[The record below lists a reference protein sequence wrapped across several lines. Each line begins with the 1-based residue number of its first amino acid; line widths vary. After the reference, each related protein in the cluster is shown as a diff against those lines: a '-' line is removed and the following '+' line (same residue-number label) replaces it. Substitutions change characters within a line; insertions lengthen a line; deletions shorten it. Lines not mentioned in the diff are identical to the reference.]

1 MLEKVQRNVRE
12 WTWLIRYLALA
23 CLFGSVYTLLLRPV
37 KKQVLTALR
46 ELPLRPANKLIT
58 AGGVTGQATALHG
71 REAAETLIAE
81 SENNPAL
88 KKLSALK
95 DHLVEKV
102 RSEPAGAS
110 QLVQS
115 WLREG
120 GVE

>member
-58 AGGVTGQATALHG
+58 AAGSRSGYRPPRPGGRGDPDCGVGEQSGAEEAERAERPSGGEGQERA
-71 REAAETLIAE
+71 
-81 SENNPAL
+81 
-88 KKLSALK
+88 
-95 DHLVEKV
+95 
-102 RSEPAGAS
+102 AGAS